1 MSGFLFLIIGI
12 ILFFLIVWY
21 YGRIY
26 HFESTLTT
34 WQPIANNAV
43 TPVQLTVTG
52 GNVGEINSKAT
63 QFEIPSSG
71 PYFLSMG
78 ATWAAGNSAGTRY
91 LILLNNGKPVKS
103 VEGQQT
109 QSDSTFSQTFSF
121 VGNFQEGDV
130 LSLNVYQNSG
140 SSISLVPNNFQ
151 STEWTWFEFRET
163 I

>member
-26 HFESTLTT
+26 YFESTLTT
-34 WQPIANNAV
+34 WQPIENNLV
-43 TPVQLTVTG
+43 TPIQLTITG
-52 GNVGEINSKAT
+52 GNIGDQTSTSVVV
-63 QFEIPSSG
+63 PRSSS
-71 PYFLSMG
+71 YFLSMG
-78 ATWAAGNSAGTRY
+78 VTWAAGTSAGTRY

-103 VEGQQT
+103 IEGQQT
-109 QSDSTFSQTFSF
+109 QSNSTFSQTFSF
-121 VGNFQEGDV
+121 VGYFQEGDV